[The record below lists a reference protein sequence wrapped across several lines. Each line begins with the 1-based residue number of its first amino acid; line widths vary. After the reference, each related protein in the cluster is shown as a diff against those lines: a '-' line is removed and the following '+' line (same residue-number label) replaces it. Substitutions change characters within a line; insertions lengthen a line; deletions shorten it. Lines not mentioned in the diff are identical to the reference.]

1 MIKKETLQD
10 LDGDDLAPPPYWIV
24 TCLPPSASPGPEAA
38 LMPDPGPGE
47 VPAAAA
53 APPPALP
60 EVTEPAFGQ
69 APILVIEAS
78 GQHFQ
83 DPAPTELPK
92 LYLPLPV
99 NTDKKGRETLELSR
113 DCILPER
120 RKERKKTDMRLR
132 VLAAALGKS
141 YLGPSGKPQLPQ
153 GQDNPSAS
161 PKGGPGPRYT
171 QTSVPGA
178 SFWPLET

>member
-1 MIKKETLQD
+1 
-10 LDGDDLAPPPYWIV
+10 
-24 TCLPPSASPGPEAA
+24 
-38 LMPDPGPGE
+38 MPDPGPGE
-47 VPAAAA
+47 ISPTAA
-53 APPPALP
+53 APL
-60 EVTEPAFGQ
+60 PAFPEFVKPPFGQ
-69 APILVIEAS
+69 TLIPVTEAS

-113 DCILPER
+113 DCILPES

-178 SFWPLET
+178 SFWPLEA